1 MSAAGAALGER
12 GRRHPCLAVGLVR
25 RGILILGAAGG
36 GKTAL
41 CLELM
46 AAGAYLVADDLVRL
60 EPRGGV
66 LHASA
71 AGATGLIELRG
82 NGIFRVATSDGVR
95 VSLCVE
101 LQAWS
106 GQERLPETS
115 VIRIGRGRCPVA
127 APRQRQGRSGPAH
140 VLLALHR
147 RRGRRER
154 P

>member
-1 MSAAGAALGER
+1 M
-12 GRRHPCLAVGLVR
+12 
-25 RGILILGAAGG
+25 
-36 GKTAL
+36 T
-41 CLELM
+41 
-46 AAGAYLVADDLVRL
+46 AGAYLVADDLVRL

-115 VIRIGRGRCPVA
+115 VIRLAGVDVPLLRL
-127 APRQRQGRSGPAH
+127 PAGGVVKAGA
-140 VLLALHR
+140 VLLALHA
-147 RRGRRER
+147 GAAGER
-154 P
+154 Q

>member
-12 GRRHPCLAVGLVR
+12 GGAIHASLTVWCR

-46 AAGAYLVADDLVRL
+46 TAGAYLVADDLVRL

-115 VIRIGRGRCPVA
+115 AIRIGRGRCPVA
-127 APRQRQGRSGPAH
+127 APPCRRSGQGRRTSSWRCMPARPGE
-140 VLLALHR
+140 R
-147 RRGRRER
+147 R
-154 P
+154 

>member
-1 MSAAGAALGER
+1 MSAAGAGLGER
-12 GRRHPCLAVGLVR
+12 GGAIHASLAVWCR

-46 AAGAYLVADDLVRL
+46 TAGAYLVADDLVRL
-60 EPRGGV
+60 KPRGGV
-66 LHASA
+66 LHACA

-106 GQERLPETS
+106 VQERLPETS
-115 VIRIGRGRCPVA
+115 VIRLAGVDVPLLRL
-127 APRQRQGRSGPAH
+127 PAGG
-140 VLLALHR
+140 VVRAGALLLALHA
-147 RRGRRER
+147 GGAGEWQ
-154 P
+154 